1 MTGAARWRSWNPEPA
16 LPARPPYERDS
27 VRALLRLHPS
37 SSDRARSRRWY
48 LGSGQPLWPPLRS
61 TGAGIAI
68 PSTLISTLRDS
79 LPDAFPGEGE
89 S

>member
-1 MTGAARWRSWNPEPA
+1 MSEPFYA
-16 LPARPPYERDS
+16 GTPPWT
-27 VRALLRLHPS
+27 RAHRG
-37 SSDRARSRRWY
+37 RWY
-48 LGSGQPLWPPLRS
+48 LGSDQPPWPPLVS

-79 LPDAFPGEGE
+79 LPDAFPGEGK